1 MLPPCCSS
9 NLKTNLLKRFSIMK
23 KLHFLFSFAILC
35 AFFFVACTDD
45 PAPGTEPQ
53 PGPGDQPEYTFS
65 QVEFRRLVN
74 GQFRGWTVS
83 EAIAGGEIADATQ
96 TRTVEGMNWFSP
108 VGFHVETSWGGR
120 LDCGEPV
127 SVRGAEGFF
136 RVGRVGGRWYF
147 LDPDGGAVILRGT
160 QHVRPYHMDDV
171 PTAEHEAGYKARFSS
186 DAAWSVETGNLLASN
201 GFNYISYGAKRIA
214 RFPDDIRSGL
224 LCPEQSVPG
233 CISGRRK
240 FAYGENLYLL
250 RTFMWDMTAQ
260 LGYDKS
266 FDSGKYN
273 RLVLAFEPKFE
284 EYIGRLA
291 QEKCALFRDDEH
303 FVGYYLDNELPFV
316 AYENSSSTLGV
327 ELAHFLSLPDDYSGA
342 RSFAQA
348 FMAREGIA
356 SQAGITAAHRE
367 RFRAEVADHYFRVAS
382 EAVRKADPNHLILGS
397 RLHDWSKYAQGVVE
411 ACARY
416 CDVVSINY
424 YSRWQPEPVYM
435 ANLAAWC
442 GERPFIVSE
451 FYVKAD
457 DASYKGRPYPNT
469 DGGGWLV
476 RTQRSRGEFYQNF
489 CLRLLETRH
498 CAGWM
503 HFEYADGY
511 SGGKGSNKGIVSVEY
526 QPYNQYLSSMKSL
539 HDNLYALASYYDSDE
554 R

>member
-1 MLPPCCSS
+1 MKRLLLSVFCAALFAACS
-9 NLKTNLLKRFSIMK
+9 
-23 KLHFLFSFAILC
+23 
-35 AFFFVACTDD
+35 DD
-45 PAPGTEPQ
+45 SEPAAEERPGH
-53 PGPGDQPEYTFS
+53 GDQPEYTFS

-74 GQFRGWTVS
+74 GSFRGWTVS

-120 LDCGEPV
+120 LDCGEPS

-136 RVGRVGGRWYF
+136 RVGRCGGRWYF

-160 QHVRPYHMDDV
+160 QHVHPYDIDDV
-171 PTAEHEAGYKARFSS
+171 PTSEHEAGFKARFSS
-186 DAAWSVETGNLLASN
+186 DAAWSAETGTLLASN
-201 GFNYISYGAKRIA
+201 GFNYLSYGAKRIA
-214 RFPDDIRSGL
+214 RFPDDIRDNL
-224 LCPEQSVPG
+224 LRPECSVPG

-250 RTFMWDMTAQ
+250 RTFMWDMTSK
-260 LGYDKS
+260 LGYDKA

-284 EYIGRLA
+284 EYIGQLA

-327 ELAHFLSLPDDYSGA
+327 ELSHFLSLPDDYSGA
-342 RSFAQA
+342 REFAQA
-348 FMAREGIA
+348 FMTREGIA
-356 SQAGITAAHRE
+356 SEAGITETHRE
-367 RFRAEVADHYFRVAS
+367 RFRAEVADHYFRVTT

-397 RLHDWSKYAQGVVE
+397 RLHDWSKYAQGIVE

-457 DASYKGRPYPNT
+457 DAVYKGRPYANT

-489 CLRLLETRH
+489 CLRLLETRQ

-503 HFEYADGY
+503 HFEYCDGY
-511 SGGKGSNKGIVSVEY
+511 TGGKGSNKGLVSVEY
-526 QPYNQYLSSMKSL
+526 QPYNAYLSMMKSL
-539 HDNLYALASYYDSDE
+539 HDNLYALASYYDAEE